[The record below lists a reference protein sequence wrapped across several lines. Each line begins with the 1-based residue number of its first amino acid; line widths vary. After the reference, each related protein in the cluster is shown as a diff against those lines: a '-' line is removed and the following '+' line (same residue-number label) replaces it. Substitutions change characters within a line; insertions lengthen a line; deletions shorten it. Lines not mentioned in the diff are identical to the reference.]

1 MKKSGLTIWVYLR
14 LPILAAGLYLFRFQI
29 AAFIEKYYGLGT
41 AMEFAVFSASTFW
54 TRFIIYLACVSA
66 LTLGTW
72 LVKKWTAPELLS
84 YILLLIGAFIAIYFS
99 FVFIFLT
106 PNPLIK
112 TSVVTIILAVNTMPE
127 KWLTEWM
134 PRSGLMN
141 LFFLAGVGGCEAFF
155 PQAYIFWL
163 VDKFQAGNSIK
174 KWSWL
179 SGVMIAPL
187 FWIFL
192 LTPYDNQ
199 RILML
204 GEKLHA
210 SRAVEKFAQGDF
222 NWIEFNAEHRLLYA
236 VGRGTNFLLAFDT
249 EQLDQ
254 SPRRSKTNIGKTQ
267 SFAFNPGLQEL
278 YIYKADTRELI
289 YLDALTLEAFRSVPV
304 ADPSTLPLVAGQRLS
319 PGDVWVNWQSRTD
332 SITIA
337 SEADLEIGTPF
348 VMIDRT
354 SGDIIATMPLPLIPT
369 NVAFHPDQDILY
381 FNSFRDTYLISWNMN
396 SHKVIQ
402 RAETS
407 PRTDR
412 LVFSAGTSEVLVA
425 SPLEGAIL
433 RYDGQTLEFKG
444 RIKTSLGDRTLTI
457 DPQRNLLLVGNF
469 INNQMQVID
478 LETYEP
484 VASFYIGP
492 WIRTIALDV
501 ERGIA
506 YVSTVRNLFKVKYV
520 SDGN

>member
-1 MKKSGLTIWVYLR
+1 
-14 LPILAAGLYLFRFQI
+14 
-29 AAFIEKYYGLGT
+29 
-41 AMEFAVFSASTFW
+41 
-54 TRFIIYLACVSA
+54 YLACVSA
-66 LTLGTW
+66 LTSGIW
-72 LVKKWTAPELLS
+72 LVKKWVATEFLS
-84 YILLLIGAFIAIYFS
+84 YILLLIGVFIAIYFS

-112 TSVVTIILAVNTMPE
+112 TSVVTIILAVNTIPE
-127 KWLTEWM
+127 KWLTKWM

-141 LFFLAGVGGCEAFF
+141 LFFLAGVGWCEAFF

-199 RILML
+199 RILTL

-210 SRAVEKFAQGDF
+210 SPAVEKFAQGDF
-222 NWIEFNAEHRLLYA
+222 NWIEFNAEYRLLYA

-249 EQLDQ
+249 EHLDQ
-254 SPRRSKTNIGKTQ
+254 PPRRSKTDIGKTQ
-267 SFAFNPGLQEL
+267 SFAFNPDLQEL
-278 YIYKADTRELI
+278 YAYKVDTNELL
-289 YLDALTLEAFRSVPV
+289 YLDALTLETIRSVPI
-304 ADPSTLPLVAGQRLS
+304 PGLS
-319 PGDVWVNWQSRTD
+319 PGDVWVNWQRATE

-337 SEADLEIGTPF
+337 SEADLETGIPF
-348 VMIDRT
+348 MMIDRS
-354 SGDIIATMPLPLIPT
+354 SGDIIATLPLPLIPT

-381 FNSFRDTYLISWNMN
+381 FNSFRDRYLISWDMN
-396 SHKVIQ
+396 SHEVVQ
-402 RAETS
+402 RVETS

-412 LVFSAGTSEVLVA
+412 LIFSPATSEVLIA

-433 RYDGQTLEFKG
+433 RYDGQTLEFNG

-478 LETYEP
+478 LKTYEP

-501 ERGIA
+501 EQGIA
-506 YVSTVRNLFKVKYV
+506 YISTVRNLFKVKYV
-520 SDGN
+520 TGEN

>member
-1 MKKSGLTIWVYLR
+1 MKKSGLTIWVLLR

-29 AAFIEKYYGLGT
+29 ATVIDDAFGLGT
-41 AMEFAVFSASTFW
+41 AIDFVVFSASTFW

-72 LVKKWTAPELLS
+72 LVKKWMSPELLS
-84 YILLLIGAFIAIYFS
+84 YILLLTGAFIAIYFS

-112 TSVVTIILAVNTMPE
+112 TSVVTIILAVNTIPE
-127 KWLTEWM
+127 KWLTKWM
-134 PRSGLMN
+134 PRSRLMN
-141 LFFLAGVGGCEAFF
+141 LFFLAGVGWSEAFF
-155 PQAYIFWL
+155 PQIYIFWL

-199 RILML
+199 RILTL

-210 SRAVEKFAQGDF
+210 SPAVEKFTEGNF
-222 NWIEFNAEHRLLYA
+222 NWIEFNTKHKLLYA

-249 EQLDQ
+249 AYLDQ
-254 SPRRSKTNIGKTQ
+254 PPRRSKTDIGKTQ
-267 SFAFNPGLQEL
+267 SFAFNPDLQEL
-278 YIYKADTRELI
+278 YVYKAETGELL
-289 YLDALTLEAFRSVPV
+289 YLDALNLETFRSVPV
-304 ADPSTLPLVAGQRLS
+304 TDLS
-319 PGDVWVNWQSRTD
+319 PGDVWVNWQRGTD

-337 SEADLEIGTPF
+337 SEADLETGTPF
-348 VMIDRT
+348 EMISRA
-354 SGDIIATMPLPLIPT
+354 SGETIAAMPLPLIPT
-369 NVAFHPDQDILY
+369 NITFHPDKDILY
-381 FNSFRDTYLISWNMN
+381 FNSFRDTYFISWDMD
-396 SHKVIQ
+396 SHEVIQ
-402 RAETS
+402 RVATS

-412 LVFSAGTSEVLVA
+412 LIFSSAYSEVLIA
-425 SPLEGAIL
+425 SPLEGVIL
-433 RYDGQTLEFKG
+433 RYDADTLEFKG
-444 RIKTSLGDRTLTI
+444 SIKASVGDRTLAI

-469 INNQMQVID
+469 INNRLQVID
-478 LETYEP
+478 LNTCES

-492 WIRTIALDV
+492 WIRTISLDV

-506 YVSTVRNLFKVKYV
+506 YVSTVRNLFKVRYT
-520 SDGN
+520 SNE